1 VTRWPVRL
9 PPPRPEMPARLRFFD
24 PADWPDEGADDS
36 VIVAAYAG
44 SWMAMADVPAWWA
57 AQPFVFRAE
66 RRWSQARLAWCED
79 NEVNFIDMLTEAR
92 AARRGLF
99 DAGDEIARAAAT
111 PDEPWDGEADRD
123 VD

>member
-1 VTRWPVRL
+1 
-9 PPPRPEMPARLRFFD
+9 MPARLRFFD